1 MGQPPHLPRAFV
13 DNDFFILFNDTEDE
27 SHTETNLS
35 ETDLSTLR
43 IALDLIKEL
52 EPKEQLSIQDVL
64 SIHQFCEEKK
74 ESRWREISILEK
86 ITSICESIF
95 ASRSHLLLSQIVS
108 ERLTLKQ
115 FLEKNPGLGS
125 KQLLKLA
132 PRLQEVNIV
141 GLEDYFLKEGMS
153 TETFLKACSTMTSL
167 TCSGNTLLTSIY
179 SDTLTRL
186 VCDGC
191 TSLKSIEAP
200 NLLILYYSNCT
211 KLAEIHAKKLM
222 VFLGSNCWSLKRF
235 EVSPSLIKKFE
246 ELEIQRNRLEH
257 EPEASLSDILP
268 YWIVNNAWPR
278 VVFTESNGTQAP
290 AIDASGLGKV
300 AQATLFQSLFT
311 KTSTSIL
318 LKEDDFLPYNPSEL
332 SLPIWHAVGIGM
344 AIAFRDGYTLGS
356 LFGLSLYKCLRLIPW
371 PVDSLEPAQKEH
383 LLQQLFPGIGSVS
396 EPLEYMPEFLDPIL
410 EIARGMQNI
419 LEDGQWSVLR
429 SFSAEKIQAHIEGV
443 ISADAL
449 ISRLCKSENLDAV
462 QMDFLLS
469 WIIDRKEEPVQLVR
483 LLKAVTGSPGISP
496 LMPSIKVLP
505 GVEGHLPRSQ
515 TCFNQLILAPDVKTK
530 EKFNA
535 NLELFLQHTEIGSG
549 FSMS

>member
-1 MGQPPHLPRAFV
+1 MGQPLYLPRVFN
-13 DNDFFILFNDTEDE
+13 DNDFFTLFDDAEDE
-27 SHTETNLS
+27 SHTETNLD
-35 ETDLSTLR
+35 ETDLSTLTV
-43 IALDLIKEL
+43 ALELIKEQ
-52 EPKEQLSIQDVL
+52 ESKEQLSIQDVV
-64 SIHQFCEEKK
+64 SIHQFCERKK
-74 ESRWREISILEK
+74 ESRWKEISILEK

-95 ASRSHLLLSQIVS
+95 ASKSYSFLSQIVS

-125 KQLLKLA
+125 RQLIKLA
-132 PRLQEVNIV
+132 PQLQEVNIV
-141 GLEDYFLKEGMS
+141 GLEDYFLKEGMN

-167 TCSGNTLLTSIY
+167 TCSGNTLLTSIH

-200 NLLILYYSNCT
+200 NLLILYYTNCT
-211 KLAEIHAKKLM
+211 RLAEIHAKKLM

-235 EVSPSLIKKFE
+235 DVPPSLVKKFE
-246 ELEIQRNRLEH
+246 KVEIQRNRLEQ

-268 YWIVNNAWPR
+268 YWIVNKAWPR
-278 VVFTESNGTQAP
+278 VVFTESNGTPAP

-311 KTSTSIL
+311 KSSTSL
-318 LKEDDFLPYNPSEL
+318 FLKEDDFLPYNPSEL
-332 SLPIWHAVGIGM
+332 SLPIWRAVGIGM

-356 LFGLSLYKCLRLIPW
+356 LFGLSLYKCLRLIPC
-371 PVDSLEPAQKEH
+371 PVDSLELTQKEH
-383 LLQQLFPGIGSVS
+383 LLQQLFPSIDSVS

-410 EIARGMQNI
+410 EMARGMQS
-419 LEDGQWSVLR
+419 LLDDGQWSVLQ
-429 SFSAEKIQAHIEGV
+429 SFSAEKIQAHVEGV

-449 ISRLCKSENLDAV
+449 ISRLYKAENLDAE

-469 WIIDRKEEPVQLVR
+469 WIIDRKEDPVQLGR

-496 LMPSIKVLP
+496 LMLSITVLP
-505 GVEGHLPRSQ
+505 GIEGHLPRSQ

-535 NLELFLQHTEIGSG
+535 NLELFLQHIEIGSG